1 MKLSEKRGKSVIDY
15 LVSKGVNASR
25 VNAQAF
31 GETQLVNKCADG
43 VRCTKDEHAANRR
56 TETIVI
62 E

>member
-15 LVSKGVNASR
+15 LAGKGIVASR
-25 VNAQAF
+25 VSANAY

-43 VRCTKDEHAANRR
+43 VKCTKAEHAVNRR
-56 TETIVI
+56 TEIIVV

>member
-15 LVSKGVNASR
+15 LSAKGIVVSR
-25 VNAQAF
+25 VSANAY

-43 VRCTKDEHAANRR
+43 VPCTEDEHAANRR
-56 TETIVI
+56 TEILVI